1 MLNDNHVASLAEV
14 EQENRRLRASLKKC
28 QAMVAD
34 CRAKLSDQMDASAAQ
49 LANLDQATRGTAKA
63 RKNKR

>member
-1 MLNDNHVASLAEV
+1 MLNDNHVASVAEV

-34 CRAKLSDQMDASAAQ
+34 CRAKLSDQMEASAAQ
-49 LANLDQATRGTAKA
+49 LTSLDQATRSTPKA
-63 RKNKR
+63 QENKR